1 MKNQNTV
8 FIAIVSAL
16 AFALAPVT
24 NAKPG
29 PIKWPPPVN
38 GERNAN

>member
-8 FIAIVSAL
+8 FITIVSAL
-16 AFALAPVT
+16 AFALVPVT

-29 PIKWPPPVN
+29 PIKWPASRN
-38 GERNAN
+38 GR